1 MGDFCKIGFL
11 GLGNM
16 GGPMA
21 RNLAKAGYAVNGYDI
36 AEAAL
41 ERAVAGGVQAGKS
54 VAEALDGAD
63 AVLSILSDTPDVEAC
78 LLADDDTLAGLATG
92 ALVMEKS
99 TISPAVTD
107 RLAAAAEVKG
117 FDFLD
122 APVGRGPAQSET
134 GELLFMVGGEAA
146 TLERARPLLDVMGTT
161 IHHCG
166 AIGTGIRTKLVN
178 NYLSQSTCQISAE
191 AVALGLKMGLELET
205 LLPIMTGRL
214 ATNQYFASY
223 WPTKV
228 LIGDIEPGFA
238 IRLSA
243 KDLRLAIAM
252 AEEAG
257 AAVSTGKAAA
267 GRVRAAAEDM
277 GNKDVS
283 ALLIAACAASGTEP
297 PTS

>member
-1 MGDFCKIGFL
+1 MGDFGKIGFL

-21 RNLAKAGYAVNGYDI
+21 RNLAKAGYAVTGYDI

-41 ERAVAGGVQAGKS
+41 ERAVAGGIRAGGS

-63 AVLSILSDTPDVEAC
+63 AVLSMLSDTPDVEAC
-78 LLADDDTLAGLATG
+78 LLADDDPLAGLATG
-92 ALVMEKS
+92 ALVIEMS

-107 RLAAAAEVKG
+107 RLAAAARNNG
-117 FDFLD
+117 LDFLD
-122 APVGRGPAQSET
+122 APVGRGPAQSES
-134 GELLFMVGGEAA
+134 GEVLFMVGGVAA
-146 TLERARPLLDVMGTT
+146 TLKRARPLLDAMGTT

-191 AVALGLKMGLELET
+191 AVALGLKMGLDLKT
-205 LLPIMTGRL
+205 LLPIMTGSM
-214 ATNQYFASY
+214 ATNQFLASY

-228 LIGDIEPGFA
+228 LVGNIEPGFA

-243 KDLRLAIAM
+243 KDLGLAIAM

-257 AAVSTGKAAA
+257 AAVATGMAAA
-267 GRVRAAAEDM
+267 GRVRAAAEELGD
-277 GNKDVS
+277 KDVS
-283 ALLIAACAASGTEP
+283 ALLIAACAANGTEP
-297 PTS
+297 PQS

>member
-1 MGDFCKIGFL
+1 MGDFGKIGFL

-21 RNLAKAGYAVNGYDI
+21 RNLAKAGYAVTGFDI
-36 AEAAL
+36 AEAAMT
-41 ERAVAGGVQAGKS
+41 RAVAGGVRAGNS
-54 VAEALDGAD
+54 VADALDGAD

-78 LLADDDTLAGLATG
+78 LLVDDDTLAGLATG
-92 ALVMEKS
+92 ALVIEMG

-107 RLAAAAEVKG
+107 RLAAAAHLKG
-117 FDFLD
+117 LEFLD
-122 APVGRGPAQSET
+122 APVGRGPAQSES
-134 GELLFMVGGEAA
+134 GELLFMVGGDAA
-146 TLERARPLLDVMGTT
+146 TFERARPLLDVMGTT

-166 AIGTGIRTKLVN
+166 AIGAGIRTKLVN

-191 AVALGLKMGLELET
+191 AVALGLKMGLDLNT
-205 LLPIMTGRL
+205 LLPIMTGSL
-214 ATNQYFASY
+214 ATNQYLASY

-228 LIGDIEPGFA
+228 LVGDIEPGFA

-243 KDLRLAIAM
+243 KDLGLAIAM

-257 AAVSTGKAAA
+257 AAVATGKAAA
-267 GRVRAAAEDM
+267 GRVRAAAEYM
-277 GNKDVS
+277 GDKDVS

-297 PTS
+297 PQS